1 MRLNIWKRGHD
12 WVLIETVMLLEDLGE
27 YLRKNS
33 NFVGQLAER
42 EQAALPLARPSG
54 ATY

>member
-1 MRLNIWKRGHD
+1 MQLHIWKRGHD

-27 YLRKNS
+27 YLRKIS

-42 EQAALPLARPSG
+42 GQAALPLARPSG